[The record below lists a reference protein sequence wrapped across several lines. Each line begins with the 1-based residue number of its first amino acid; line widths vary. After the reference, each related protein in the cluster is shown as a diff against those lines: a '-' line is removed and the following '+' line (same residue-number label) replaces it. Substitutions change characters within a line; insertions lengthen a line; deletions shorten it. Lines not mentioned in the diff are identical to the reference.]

1 MMKTL
6 TMPPSSDESLR
17 ILSPKNEIKSTDIQE
32 ILSINNESENAN
44 TNASISSSKQV
55 PFYLGISEVLP
66 SLYLCGACA
75 IVRPETLESLEIK
88 FVVNATVEL
97 PDTPL
102 PDERPEYMRVPIKDS
117 RESNLIEYFDQVAD
131 MIEKTRQE
139 DGKSLVHCVAGV
151 SRSVSL
157 VLAYLM
163 KYADM
168 SLKNAFQHVRSVRPQ
183 VRPNLGFF
191 KQLIDYEQRLYGTST
206 VSMVHCSALGEEIP
220 DVYEPEYRT
229 MELLYQKYRRSF
241 ARR

>member
-1 MMKTL
+1 MRIYFGKFIFRLQFVGFRDIEWACSKQLPTL
-6 TMPPSSDESLR
+6 IMIFNLFFPSFFS
-17 ILSPKNEIKSTDIQE
+17 NC
-32 ILSINNESENAN
+32 
-44 TNASISSSKQV
+44 SKQV

-75 IVRPETLESLEIK
+75 VVRPETLENLEIK

-102 PDERPEYMRVPIKDS
+102 PDEKPEYLRVAIKDS
-117 RESNLIEYFDQVAD
+117 RESNLIDYFDQVAD
-131 MIEKTRQE
+131 RIEKIRQE

-168 SLKNAFQHVRSVRPQ
+168 SLKNAFHHVRSVRPQ

-191 KQLIDYEQRLYGTST
+191 KQLIEYEQRLFGCTT
-206 VSMVHCSALGEEIP
+206 VSMVPCSALGEEIP